1 MRAAVIASCIL
12 LAVQSPAALAAPPDK
27 GLKDETDPTANRITG
42 AETYVPTFGLLASIT
57 RGVTVKGTLTVDAGL
72 DVPDPKVRKRA
83 EAIRPRLFSEMRQ
96 SVLLYAE
103 LSYIFGNSPD
113 VDLLRS
119 RMQKA
124 VDGVLG
130 PGTSKVVLA
139 SVIVMPR

>member
-1 MRAAVIASCIL
+1 MRISFITFSALFTALI
-12 LAVQSPAALAAPPDK
+12 PAALAAPPDK

-57 RGVTVKGTLTVDAGL
+57 RGVSVKGTFTVDAGL

-83 EAIRPRLFSEMRQ
+83 EAVRPRLISELRQ
-96 SVLLYAE
+96 AVLLYAE
-103 LSYIFGNSPD
+103 LSYIVGNSPD

-139 SVIVMPR
+139 SVIVTPR